1 MAREEF
7 AMDQRLRLVL
17 LSLQRG
23 VDVRALCAAEGVVRS
38 VLYGW
43 RRRYLEGGAE
53 ALAPRSRRP
62 HRSPGQIPAAVEDE
76 IVRLRKELSDA
87 GLDAGPLSIGWH
99 LDQQGGR
106 WKVPSKATIGRVLS
120 RRGLVTAQPQKRP
133 RSSWRRFEWPRPNDL
148 WQGDMTQW
156 SPAGGTGFEIIDFL
170 DDHSRFVPALAAF
183 DRPVTCEDTSTVFEQ
198 ACESV
203 GAPARLVTDNGLIFT
218 GNQLGFEVVF
228 ETRIRALGVHQIS
241 SSPYHPQTCG
251 KLERFHQ
258 TLKKHLAT
266 LDPARSV
273 VELQA
278 QLDAF
283 RDIYNHQRPHQ
294 GISRAVP
301 AQRYLTQPRSGPLTE
316 IPDRPPLIVTGIVSS
331 AGHLSLGGKWRI
343 GVGTRWAGTRITI
356 IQTGL
361 HLQLFDPDNRLIR
374 ELDID
379 PNRRYQ
385 PTGNTPGPRPRHGR

>member
-17 LSLQRG
+17 LSLQPG
-23 VDVRALCAAEGVVRS
+23 VNVGALCAAEGVARS

-76 IVRLRKELSDA
+76 IVRLRKELVDA

-99 LDQQGGR
+99 LDQQGR

-156 SPAGGTGFEIIDFL
+156 TPAGGTGFEIIDFI
-170 DDHSRFVPALAAF
+170 DDHSRFVPALVAF
-183 DRPVTCEDTSTVFEQ
+183 DRTVTCEDTSAVFEQ
-198 ACESV
+198 ACRNE
-203 GAPARLVTDNGLIFT
+203 GAPSRLVTDNGLIFT

-228 ETRIRALGVHQIS
+228 ETRVRALGVHQIS

-273 VELQA
+273 IELQA

-283 RDIYNHQRPHQ
+283 RDLYNHHRPHQ
-294 GISRAVP
+294 GIGRAIP
-301 AQRYLTQPRSGPLTE
+301 AQRYLTQPRSGPLAE
-316 IPDRPPLIVTGIVSS
+316 LPDRPPRIVTVTVSS
-331 AGHLSLGGKWRI
+331 AGHLSLGQWRI
-343 GVGTRWAGTRITI
+343 GVGTRWASTRITI

-379 PNRRYQ
+379 PNRHYQ
-385 PTGNTPGPRPRHGR
+385 PTGEPPGPKPRHPK

>member
-1 MAREEF
+1 VAREEF

-23 VDVRALCAAEGVVRS
+23 VNVGALCAAEGVARS
-38 VLYGW
+38 ALYGW

-62 HRSPGQIPAAVEDE
+62 HRSPGQISAALEDE

-87 GLDAGPLSIGWH
+87 GLDAGPLSIGWR
-99 LDQQGGR
+99 LDQQGR
-106 WKVPSKATIGRVLS
+106 WKIPSTATIGRALS

-133 RSSWRRFEWPRPNDL
+133 KSSWRRFEWPHPNDL

-156 SPAGGTGFEIIDFL
+156 SPVGGTGFEIIDLL
-170 DDHSRFVPALAAF
+170 DDYSRFVTALVAF

-198 ACESV
+198 ACKSE
-203 GAPARLVTDNGLIFT
+203 GAPTRLVTDNGLIFT

-228 ETRIRALGVHQIS
+228 ETRVRALGVHQIS

-258 TLKKHLAT
+258 TLKKHLAV
-266 LDPARSV
+266 LDPAHTV
-273 VELQA
+273 GELQA

-283 RDIYNHQRPHQ
+283 RDHYNHHRPHQ
-294 GISRAVP
+294 GIGRQTPASR
-301 AQRYLTQPRSGPLTE
+301 YNTQPRSSPLAE
-316 IPDRPPLIVTGIVSS
+316 IPNRPPRIVCGTVSS
-331 AGHLSLGGKWRI
+331 AGHLSLGGQWRI
-343 GVGTRWAGTRITI
+343 GVGTRWAATRITI

-385 PTGNTPGPRPRHGR
+385 PTGNTPGPHPRHPK